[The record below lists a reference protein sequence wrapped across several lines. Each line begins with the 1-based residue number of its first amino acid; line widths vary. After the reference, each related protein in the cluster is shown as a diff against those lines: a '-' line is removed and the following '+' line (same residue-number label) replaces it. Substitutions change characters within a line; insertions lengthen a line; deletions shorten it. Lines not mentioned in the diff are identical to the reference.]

1 LDAEEKTS
9 SCQSDWFVPYASFI
23 DFYFSFCSNLLL
35 GIDLYTDFRRVGQNN
50 NTSFI
55 SKNIV

>member
-1 LDAEEKTS
+1 
-9 SCQSDWFVPYASFI
+9 
-23 DFYFSFCSNLLL
+23 LL
-35 GIDLYTDFRRVGQNN
+35 GIDLYTDFRRVSQNN